1 MAAVGGTGSDRTLM
15 PAISSTRGDK
25 PDHVR
30 DQYGFAVG
38 GPIIKNKTF
47 FFVDFE
53 KIRQQDP
60 SNLEGIV
67 PTDLERTGDFSQSP
81 ANSTG
86 SSNPDTLKLESTI
99 RVPETKDLR
108 HPVRIL
114 NFRAT

>member
-1 MAAVGGTGSDRTLM
+1 ML
-15 PAISSTRGDK
+15 AISSIRGDK

-60 SNLEGIV
+60 TNLEGIV
-67 PTDLERTGDFSQSP
+67 PTALERTGDFSQSP
-81 ANSTG
+81 ANSQRNLQSVPMHSIF
-86 SSNPDTLKLESTI
+86 SSRRELHPQSVSRGTRFL
-99 RVPETKDLR
+99 PETSTR
-108 HPVRIL
+108 SGRR
-114 NFRAT
+114 F